1 MSGNNIGHYSH
12 SQTQAVFRPKTAS
25 KWPFSS
31 HIFHYFDA
39 SGKNQYAISTF
50 FPAITP
56 AARTH
61 LNRLS
66 QARKDT
72 PMPVYRV
79 KKDRNFTAMS
89 NHHLQNRGL
98 SLRAKG
104 LLSLMLSLPDDWQY
118 SLKGLAAISQEEFDG
133 ITIENN

>member
-1 MSGNNIGHYSH
+1 MS
-12 SQTQAVFRPKTAS
+12 
-25 KWPFSS
+25 
-31 HIFHYFDA
+31 
-39 SGKNQYAISTF
+39 
-50 FPAITP
+50 
-56 AARTH
+56 
-61 LNRLS
+61 
-66 QARKDT
+66 
-72 PMPVYRV
+72 VYRV

-133 ITIENN
+133 ITGYAYIRDDGVMVVPITELKP